1 MKKVFWCF
9 PSGFDSSQKWKRVD
23 TQPINIQQQIK
34 WLRHPTEP
42 NEEVLRSQGRTPHE
56 AKEAIKLAQ
65 KQYQFALEYNNNS
78 EDANKQPGREKERV
92 KDLNYHL
99 INYVELKFNDLW
111 SEEKVKEKKWELKQQ
126 NTYFRLV
133 KQGSILVYLTS
144 HLFVIFVILLMA
156 TLRQS
161 FVSLVYFLLILL
173 SLFRTR
179 YYAAGVLTQRDQNIH
194 KQRAQTEDEIRKQT
208 EIVEE
213 LQT

>member
-1 MKKVFWCF
+1 M
-9 PSGFDSSQKWKRVD
+9 
-23 TQPINIQQQIK
+23 
-34 WLRHPTEP
+34 
-42 NEEVLRSQGRTPHE
+42 LRSQGRTPHE

>member
-1 MKKVFWCF
+1 
-9 PSGFDSSQKWKRVD
+9 
-23 TQPINIQQQIK
+23 
-34 WLRHPTEP
+34 
-42 NEEVLRSQGRTPHE
+42 
-56 AKEAIKLAQ
+56 
-65 KQYQFALEYNNNS
+65 
-78 EDANKQPGREKERV
+78 V

>member
-1 MKKVFWCF
+1 M
-9 PSGFDSSQKWKRVD
+9 
-23 TQPINIQQQIK
+23 
-34 WLRHPTEP
+34 
-42 NEEVLRSQGRTPHE
+42 
-56 AKEAIKLAQ
+56 
-65 KQYQFALEYNNNS
+65 
-78 EDANKQPGREKERV
+78 

-111 SEEKVKEKKWELKQQ
+111 SEETVKEKKWELKQQ

>member
-1 MKKVFWCF
+1 
-9 PSGFDSSQKWKRVD
+9 
-23 TQPINIQQQIK
+23 
-34 WLRHPTEP
+34 
-42 NEEVLRSQGRTPHE
+42 
-56 AKEAIKLAQ
+56 LAQ